1 MKIYYITTPM
11 LGLGEGFV
19 RVKLGLK
26 NRGSPLFIGLPR
38 DLC

>member
-1 MKIYYITTPM
+1 MKINYIITPM

-19 RVKLGLK
+19 RFKLGLK
-26 NRGSPLFIGLPR
+26 NRGSPINIGLPR